1 MSIFNRRNNKQSLN
15 NQGPSKI
22 ELLFYNSSI
31 INGLVKSVDMKIKKA
46 GISQDPRLF
55 ASRLFLALI
64 LSIAISALLIAFSI
78 RFFELY
84 RLTLLTKYLAGFLTL
99 IIFGVIIPPVVY
111 LMQIL
116 QLSQSTEN
124 RRIGLDSEAP
134 AFAAVFNVFLR
145 SGLSARYVFDYLSKS
160 TAMRYASQ
168 IASYVNKRVKY
179 LGEGVESAIVESLN
193 YSPSKVFNEFLI
205 TYVTAVRTGAPVLD
219 TMEAK
224 TKDIL
229 KNIETLASTT
239 AENLSGIAEG
249 FVIWLSSGFITFFLV
264 LLLQAIF
271 PSLFGSVP
279 FPIMAIFAIIMIPL
293 INLLFIWVVDQTQ
306 FRFPERSLK
315 AYKVFYIT
323 FPLGIVIS
331 FIVLY
336 LIKDPIPLL
345 LYLLFLNGGVQQIPL
360 SVSTFTIGLLIAV
373 IPPAVIAIRELR
385 EGTGY
390 DVYVVS
396 FLRAVAEGL
405 RAGLNPATVVK
416 NLKDS
421 PEMGK
426 FRDILN
432 TIYAYSLLGV
442 PIKDAFKIASER
454 ILDFSSRVSL
464 ISLADMIEIGSLTPE
479 TVESLAE
486 QVDAQIRI
494 RRNYN
499 AKIRVLLYAPYIG
512 IILALVASILLGN
525 AMFTLISHQS
535 YSLSYGPLSNATVI
549 LPKSLYVISISVL
562 FNSFL
567 AGLLV
572 GKLGYGKTAAGF
584 IHSAILVVITAILVV
599 ISLHISLIPSI
610 SPSSTSL

>member
-55 ASRLFLALI
+55 ASRLFLTLI

-193 YSPSKVFNEFLI
+193 YSPSKIFNEFLI

-229 KNIETLASTT
+229 KNIETLASTA

-279 FPIMAIFAIIMIPL
+279 FPIMAIFAMIMIPL

-360 SVSTFTIGLLIAV
+360 SVLAFTVGLLIAV

-442 PIKDAFKIASER
+442 PLKDAFKIASER
-454 ILDFSSRVSL
+454 ILDFSSKVSL

-535 YSLSYGPLSNATVI
+535 LALSYGPLSNATVI
-549 LPKSLYVISISVL
+549 LPKSLYVISISAL

-572 GKLGYGKTAAGF
+572 GKIGYGKTAAGF
-584 IHSAILVVITAILVV
+584 THSAILVVITAILVV